1 MDEILTLSRNLLYIC
16 LDSQTDF
23 LKSCVMT
30 GRNQRKNPII
40 YFCLIL
46 SKITKEL
53 TSPSIDISD
62 IKENIDI
69 LNVVYI
75 LKFYN
80 KDFCNKFIDS
90 SIVRDLL
97 NKLCQHLDIQL
108 SSEID
113 DDIRNEILSLND
125 FRAYGEVGRKVLPN
139 VDIIEFEKLS
149 RKTYGYYES
158 TLNYD

>member
-40 YFCLIL
+40 YFCMIL
-46 SKITKEL
+46 DKITQDVNS
-53 TSPSIDISD
+53 TSYDISD
-62 IKENIDI
+62 AKQKIDT
-69 LNVVYI
+69 LNVIYI

-90 SIVRDLL
+90 SVIRDLL
-97 NKLCQHLDIQL
+97 NKLCQYFNIEL
-108 SSEID
+108 SSEIN

-139 VDIIEFEKLS
+139 VENIELEKLS
-149 RKTYGYYES
+149 RRTYGYYES
-158 TLNYD
+158 TLNND